1 MKKIVFLVL
10 AGSFYLVENKL
21 AAQQLRYTP
30 AQLHAHNDYE
40 KAIPFWNAYHAGFG
54 SIEADIFLEKGALLV
69 AHEKQQLNQHITLE
83 KLYLAPL
90 DSILKKYNGN
100 IDTAHTRK
108 LQLLIDIK
116 TEAVPTLDTLIR
128 LLEKYPRI
136 TGSDKISIV
145 ISGNRPPVNT
155 FTGYPSYL
163 FFDGVFTQAYDT
175 ETLKRIALFSDN
187 LKAYTRWNGM
197 GIIPAAERKTID
209 SLVSVA
215 HRLNKKIRFWNA
227 PDIINTWYQLMR
239 LHADWINTDHVT
251 ESAFFMNSLPMR
263 SFQQATPPHQLY
275 QPLHK
280 NDGAHKAPKNIIL
293 LIGDGTS
300 FPQWYAGYTAN
311 HGALNVF
318 SMKYTGISKTS
329 SFDSYITDSA
339 PGSTAFATGEKTNN
353 RSVGVDHTGA
363 PIPQLPALLK
373 KKGMRTALITSGDI
387 SDATPADFYAHQAE
401 RSSSAA
407 IIRDLQQSGIDLLM
421 GSAGTETSKAL
432 AEMKAPFKVISTADS
447 LVQNNTTQYVVVEKR
462 AGTSMLHG
470 RGAWLA
476 ESFKKATEH
485 LTGKQGFFMMLE
497 AAQIDHGGHANNLPY
512 LVTEVLD
519 FDQTIAQAM
528 AFADTNGETLVIV
541 TGDHETG
548 GLTLLGGDY
557 KTGFVAGQFA
567 TTDHT
572 ALPVPVFA
580 YGPGAQL
587 FTGTYENTEVFHKIL
602 KALNLK

>member
-21 AAQQLRYTP
+21 AAQNIRYTP

-40 KAIPFWNAYHAGFG
+40 KPMPFWNAYHAGFG
-54 SIEADIFLEKGALLV
+54 SIEADIFLEKGILLV
-69 AHEKQQLNQHITLE
+69 AHEKKQLNQAITLE

-90 DSILKKYNGN
+90 DSLLKKYNGN
-100 IDTAHTRK
+100 LDTAHGRK

-116 TEAVPTLDTLIR
+116 TEAVSTLDTLIR

-145 ISGNRPPVNT
+145 ISGNRPAVNT
-155 FTGYPSYL
+155 FTKYPSYI
-163 FFDGVFTQAYDT
+163 FFDGLFTQNYDA
-175 ETLKRIALFSDN
+175 ETLKRIPLFSDN

-197 GIIPAAERKTID
+197 GIIPAAERKRID
-209 SLVSVA
+209 SLVNVA

-227 PDIINTWYQLMR
+227 PDIINTWHQLMR
-239 LHADWINTDHVT
+239 LQADWINTDHVE
-251 ESAFFMNSLPMR
+251 ESASFLNSLPMR
-263 SFQQATPPHQLY
+263 SFQPTTSPHPIY
-275 QPLHK
+275 KPLHK
-280 NDGAHKAPKNIIL
+280 NDGASKAPKNIIL

-311 HGALNVF
+311 RGALNVF

-363 PIPQLPALLK
+363 PLPQLPALLK

-387 SDATPADFYAHQAE
+387 SDATPADFYAHQVE

-407 IIRDLQQSGIDLLM
+407 IIHDLQQSGIDLLM
-421 GSAGTETSKAL
+421 GLAGTETSKAL
-432 AEMKAPFKVISTADS
+432 AGLKAPFKVITTADS
-447 LVQNNTTQYVVVEKR
+447 LTQNNATHNVVVEKR
-462 AGTSMLHG
+462 AGTSMLNG
-470 RGAWLA
+470 RGPWLA

-519 FDQTIAQAM
+519 FDQTIARAM

-548 GLTLLGGDY
+548 GLTLLDGDY

>member
-10 AGSFYLVENKL
+10 AGSIYLVENKL

-40 KAIPFWNAYHAGFG
+40 KAMPFWNAYHAGFG

-69 AHEKQQLNQHITLE
+69 AHEKKQLNQHITLE

-100 IDTAHTRK
+100 IDTARARK

-163 FFDGVFTQAYDT
+163 FFDGVFTQSYDA

-227 PDIINTWYQLMR
+227 PDIINTWYHLMR
-239 LHADWINTDHVT
+239 LHADWINTDHVA
-251 ESAFFMNSLPMR
+251 ESASFMNSLPMR

-280 NDGAHKAPKNIIL
+280 NDGANKAPKNIIL

-318 SMKYTGISKTS
+318 SMRYTGISKTS

-353 RSVGVDHTGA
+353 RSVGVDHTGT
-363 PIPQLPALLK
+363 PLPQLPALLK
-373 KKGMRTALITSGDI
+373 KKGMRTALITCGDI
-387 SDATPADFYAHQAE
+387 SDATPADFYAHQVE

-407 IIRDLQQSGIDLLM
+407 IIRDLQQSGVDLLM

-432 AEMKAPFKVISTADS
+432 AELKAPFKVISTADS
-447 LVQNNTTQYVVVEKR
+447 LAQNNTTQYVVVEKR

-519 FDQTIAQAM
+519 FDRTIAQAM
-528 AFADTNGETLVIV
+528 AFADSNGETLVIV

>member
-100 IDTAHTRK
+100 IDTAYTRK

-155 FTGYPSYL
+155 FKKYPSYL
-163 FFDGVFTQAYDT
+163 FFDGVFTQSYDA

-239 LHADWINTDHVT
+239 LHADWINTDHVA
-251 ESAFFMNSLPMR
+251 ESASFMNSLPMR

-280 NDGAHKAPKNIIL
+280 NDGANKAPKNIIL

-447 LVQNNTTQYVVVEKR
+447 LVQNNTTRYVVVEKR

>member
-1 MKKIVFLVL
+1 MKKVLFLVF

-21 AAQQLRYTP
+21 AAQNTRYTT

-40 KAIPFWNAYHAGFG
+40 KAVPFWNAYHHGLG
-54 SIEADIFLEKGALLV
+54 SIEADIFLENGTLLV
-69 AHEKQQLNQHITLE
+69 AHERKQLHPGTTLE

-90 DSILKKYNGN
+90 DSLLKKHKGDL
-100 IDTAHTRK
+100 DTNSLRK

-116 TEAVPTLDTLIR
+116 TEAVPTLDALIR
-128 LLEKYPRI
+128 LLERYPRI

-155 FTGYPSYL
+155 FTKYPSYIL
-163 FFDGVFTQAYDT
+163 FDGLFTQSYDA
-175 ETLKRIALFSDN
+175 ETLKKIPLFSDN

-197 GIIPAAERKTID
+197 GIIPAAERKRID
-209 SLVSVA
+209 SLVTVA

-239 LHADWINTDHVT
+239 LHADWINTDHVA
-251 ESAFFMNSLPMR
+251 ESASFMNSLPLR
-263 SFQQATPPHQLY
+263 SFQQTNPHQTY
-275 QPLHK
+275 QPSYR
-280 NDGAHKAPKNIIL
+280 NDGASKAPKNIIL

-318 SMKYTGISKTS
+318 SMKHTGISKTS

-363 PIPQLPALLK
+363 PLPQLPALLK

-387 SDATPADFYAHQAE
+387 SDATPADFYAHQVE

-407 IIRDLQQSGIDLLM
+407 IIHDLQQSGIDLLM

-432 AEMKAPFKVISTADS
+432 AGLKAPFKVISTADS

-470 RGAWLA
+470 RGPWLT
-476 ESFKKATEH
+476 ESFKKATAH
-485 LTGKQGFFMMLE
+485 FAGKQGFFMMLE
-497 AAQIDHGGHANNLPY
+497 AAQIDHGGHVNNLPY

-528 AFADTNGETLVIV
+528 AFADANGETLVIV

-548 GLTLLGGDY
+548 GLTLLNGDY

-602 KALNLK
+602 KALLLK

>member
-10 AGSFYLVENKL
+10 AGSIYLVENKL

-40 KAIPFWNAYHAGFG
+40 KAMPFWNAYHAGFG

-69 AHEKQQLNQHITLE
+69 AHEKKQLNQHITLE

-100 IDTAHTRK
+100 IDTARSRK

-155 FTGYPSYL
+155 FTRYPSYL
-163 FFDGVFTQAYDT
+163 FFDGVFTQSYDA

-239 LHADWINTDHVT
+239 LHADWINTDHVA
-251 ESAFFMNSLPMR
+251 ESASFMNSLPMR

-280 NDGAHKAPKNIIL
+280 NDGANKAPKNIIL

-318 SMKYTGISKTS
+318 SMRYTGISKTS

-363 PIPQLPALLK
+363 PLPQLPALLK
-373 KKGMRTALITSGDI
+373 KKGMRTALITCGDI
-387 SDATPADFYAHQAE
+387 SDATPADFYAHQVE

-407 IIRDLQQSGIDLLM
+407 IIRDLQQSGVDLLM

-432 AEMKAPFKVISTADS
+432 AELKAPFKVISTADS

-462 AGTSMLHG
+462 AGTSMLNG

-528 AFADTNGETLVIV
+528 AFADSNGETLVIV

-567 TTDHT
+567 TADHT

>member
-100 IDTAHTRK
+100 IDTAYTRK

-155 FTGYPSYL
+155 FKKYPSYL
-163 FFDGVFTQAYDT
+163 FFDGVFTQSYDA

-215 HRLNKKIRFWNA
+215 HQLNKKIRFWNA

-239 LHADWINTDHVT
+239 LHADWINTDHVA
-251 ESAFFMNSLPMR
+251 ESASFMNSLPMR

-275 QPLHK
+275 QPQHK

-447 LVQNNTTQYVVVEKR
+447 LVQNNTTRYVVVEKR